1 MKAFFVRLW
10 RDERGFIG
18 QALSFGIPALISL
31 FAGGGGKKGQAAQ
44 RSLPEVLNPGELGQE
59 QTTFGQLGNF
69 DVDLMN
75 SPFFKQFMERSNQA
89 GGAATDFWTQLLE
102 GDEATRSQFLAP
114 EIEDIQRTYQSGLDQ
129 VERFGPR
136 GGERDRALTMSR
148 MGKAGD
154 IARLKTTTRPAAAS
168 QLGQLSQSQGQL
180 GLGAGQLGLGEAGLE
195 MESLVRLLQML
206 GQKRGQKLGFL
217 GGKEGRDQRSGEQF
231 GAGMG
236 GIAKLIFSQIFKGGG
251 GGGGGGGGSIT
262 GTPGAPYGQ

>member
-1 MKAFFVRLW
+1 MPFPLIAAGLK
-10 RDERGFIG
+10 
-18 QALSFGIPALISL
+18 FGIPAALSL
-31 FAGGGGKKGQAAQ
+31 LSGGGGKKGQKAQ
-44 RSLPEVLNPGELGQE
+44 RSLPEVLKPGELGQE
-59 QTTFGQLGNF
+59 QTAFGQLGNF

-102 GDEATRSQFLAP
+102 GDPTTQAQFLAP
-114 EIEDIQRTYQSGLDQ
+114 EIEGIQRSYQSGLDQ

-154 IARLKTTTRPAAAS
+154 IARLKSTTRPAAAS

-206 GQKRGQKLGFL
+206 GQKRGQRLGFL
-217 GGKEGRDQRSGEQF
+217 GGKETRDQRTAEGFGE
-231 GAGMG
+231 GLG
-236 GIAKLIFSQIFKGGG
+236 GIAQVLFEQIFNQDGKKKGGGGRGGG
-251 GGGGGGGGSIT
+251 GGGGGG
-262 GTPGAPYGQ
+262 PDVDFKY